1 MRGRTTGPAS
11 VQPQPRAACT
21 SDSTAARACPRPR
34 TGSGGMI
41 SAAPPGTVAPAFRRT
56 TGPAS
61 VQPQPRAACTSDST
75 AARACPRPRTGS
87 GGMISAVFAQA
98 KGMAAWQPAGLRFPV
113 HPPKAQG
120 RPGRLAR
127 GRATVC
133 SLRLCYPRKDSP
145 GGLLPLED
153 EARPSGPLPGALHR
167 RIPDTSGR
175 ALVPWFSRR
184 FFPGGSGCHPN
195 GHHAAF
201 PAFPPVTGR
210 LPDASAFPCRIL
222 HPHGWR
228 ICFCRPEADPAA
240 RTGRISPFQR
250 ESYSL
255 ELR

>member
-21 SDSTAARACPRPR
+21 SDSAAAQACPRPR

-41 SAAPPGTVAPAFRRT
+41 SAAPPGAVAPAFRRT

-75 AARACPRPRTGS
+75 AARAYPRPRTGS

-133 SLRLCYPRKDSP
+133 SLRLWHPRKDSP
-145 GGLLPLED
+145 EENSPWWI
-153 EARPSGPLPGALHR
+153 RHGPLAHCPARCTGGCLMHQGASLALGFPGVSVFSIPMDGESVFVVRR
-167 RIPDTSGR
+167 RILRRAPAGFHCFSANPTS
-175 ALVPWFSRR
+175 W
-184 FFPGGSGCHPN
+184 N
-195 GHHAAF
+195 
-201 PAFPPVTGR
+201 
-210 LPDASAFPCRIL
+210 
-222 HPHGWR
+222 
-228 ICFCRPEADPAA
+228 
-240 RTGRISPFQR
+240 
-250 ESYSL
+250 
-255 ELR
+255 